1 MVQKINQ
8 LSMHLTHPLRYTKN
22 TFLVAHDKVADIAT
36 GKFIEAFNLLDN
48 YISTLCKF
56 ESTMGTI
63 SSCPLLQADNLK
75 HAKPKL
81 DYPPKCFPDHHLTIT
96 PSMLSPLPLHPQ
108 QMTSLAASSSQVGLM
123 R

>member
-1 MVQKINQ
+1 MIDQ
-8 LSMHLTHPLRYTKN
+8 LSILLTHPLWHTKN
-22 TFLVAHDKVADIAT
+22 TLLVAQDKVVDIASD
-36 GKFIEAFNLLDN
+36 KFIEAFDLLKDCA
-48 YISTLCKF
+48 STLRKF
-56 ESTMGTI
+56 ESDTGTI
-63 SSCPLLQADNLK
+63 LSCPLLQADNLK